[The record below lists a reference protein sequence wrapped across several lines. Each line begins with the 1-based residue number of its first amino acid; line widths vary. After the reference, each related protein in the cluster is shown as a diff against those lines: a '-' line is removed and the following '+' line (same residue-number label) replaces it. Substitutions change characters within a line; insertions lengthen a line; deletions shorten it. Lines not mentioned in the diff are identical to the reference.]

1 MKGVLIS
8 LALVGLAMA
17 ISRRQMLRLEKE
29 LAVATVRALVQLALL
44 ASVITVVFSHFGFAS
59 ILLVGMFGAACW
71 TASRRLGGIPGAARI
86 AAMSIAVASAISIG
100 VLFGFGAFDFT
111 ARNLIPISG
120 MLFANSMTAASL
132 TGGRLRDDLVDK
144 VMEVEARLAL
154 GVHTSEA
161 LRPYKRRAAISG
173 LIPIIDATKNVGLVG
188 VPGAFVGMVL
198 GGASPRRAAEIQL
211 VVLFMLLGA
220 AAVTG
225 ITATFLVG
233 KAFVGPGERVILPP
247 PLAANE

>member
-1 MKGVLIS
+1 VKGVLIS
-8 LALVGLAMA
+8 LALVGLAVA
-17 ISRRQMLRLEKE
+17 ISRKQKLRLEKE
-29 LAVATVRALVQLALL
+29 LVIAVVRALVQLAVL
-44 ASVITVVFSHFGFAS
+44 ASVITVVFSHFGLAAAL
-59 ILLVGMFGAACW
+59 LLVMFAAACW
-71 TASRRLGGIPGAARI
+71 TACRRLHDIPGASTVAALSI
-86 AAMSIAVASAISIG
+86 AIASGISIAV
-100 VLFGFGAFDFT
+100 LFGLGAFDFN

-132 TGGRLRDDLVDK
+132 TGGRLRDDLMDK
-144 VMEVEARLAL
+144 VLEVEARLAL

-198 GGASPRRAAEIQL
+198 GGASPREAAQIQL

-225 ITATFLVG
+225 ITTTYLVG
-233 KAFVGPGERVILPP
+233 KAFVGPGERVILPA
-247 PLAANE
+247 PLARNE

>member
-1 MKGVLIS
+1 VKGVLIS
-8 LALVGLAMA
+8 LALVALAVA
-17 ISRRQMLRLEKE
+17 ISRRQKLRLEKE
-29 LAVATVRALVQLALL
+29 LAIAVVRALVQLAAL
-44 ASVITVVFSHFGFAS
+44 ASVITVVFSHFGLAS
-59 ILLVGMFGAACW
+59 LLLLVMFGAACW
-71 TASRRLGGIPGAARI
+71 TASRRLHDVPGAPTV
-86 AAMSIAVASAISIG
+86 AALSIAIASGISVA
-100 VLFGFGAFDFT
+100 VLFGLGAFDFN

-132 TGGRLRDDLVDK
+132 TGARLRDDLMDK
-144 VMEVEARLAL
+144 VLEVEARLAL

-161 LRPYKRRAAISG
+161 LRPYQRRAAISG

-198 GGASPRRAAEIQL
+198 GGASPREAAQIQL

-225 ITATFLVG
+225 ITTTYLVG
-233 KAFVGPGERVILPP
+233 KAFVGPGERVVLPAP
-247 PLAANE
+247 QARNE